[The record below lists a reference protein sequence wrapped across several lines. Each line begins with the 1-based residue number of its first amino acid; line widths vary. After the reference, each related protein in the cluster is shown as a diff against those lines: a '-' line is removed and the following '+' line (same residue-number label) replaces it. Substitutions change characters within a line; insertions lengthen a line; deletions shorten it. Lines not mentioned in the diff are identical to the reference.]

1 LTAGGAALSNLGA
14 DAAYDVAI
22 VGARVAGA
30 LLAILLGQQGR
41 RVLLIDRATFPSDT
55 LSTHFFRAPALRA
68 FRQAGVLDEVLA
80 GAPHLAWDHN
90 VVDGIVFPEP
100 VTRPEDFPFY
110 LCLRRIV
117 LDDILARR
125 ARRSANVRFTEGV
138 PVDRLLRQGD
148 AVRGIGWT
156 EAGDRRQASA
166 RVVVGADGV
175 HSWLARQVSPATEQD
190 EPVNRAMYYGYYR
203 GVDPSGNPAAEFHYR
218 GNHLVYC
225 FPCDGGLTLLAAS
238 IPADEFADFRRD
250 PPGRFTAELNAMV
263 DLAPR
268 VRSAERVGRVL
279 GSGSIPGYLRV
290 PYGDG
295 WALVGDAAMVMDP
308 WSGQG
313 IDQASTH
320 AVFLA
325 RVLGDFLDGRSEW
338 GKAMKAYHE
347 ERNGFS
353 LETFRRTCRFGR
365 DLRPM
370 TQAAL
375 ARRGLV

>member
-1 LTAGGAALSNLGA
+1 
-14 DAAYDVAI
+14 
-22 VGARVAGA
+22 
-30 LLAILLGQQGR
+30 
-41 RVLLIDRATFPSDT
+41 LIDRATFPSDT

-125 ARRSANVRFTEGV
+125 ARRSPNVQFTEGA

-175 HSWLARQVSPATEQD
+175 HSWVARQVLPATELD
-190 EPVNRAMYYGYYR
+190 EPVNRAMYYGYYQ

-250 PPGRFTAELNAMV
+250 PPGRLTAEIDAMV

-279 GSGSIPGYLRV
+279 GSGSIPGTLRV
-290 PYGDG
+290 PYGEG

-338 GKAMKAYHE
+338 TKAMKAYHE